1 MPRAFTQNHYHVVFS
16 TKHRRPRIT
25 PDIEPRLHT
34 FIGGILRDL
43 GCSLVAINGAADHVH
58 VLARYPT
65 NLSHADLVRHI
76 KSRSCK
82 WMHETFPLHRD
93 FAWQEGYAGFTVSTS
108 VVPAV
113 EAYIAGQKDH
123 HRSQDF
129 RAEFL
134 SMLRLNGVAFDEA
147 EVFE

>member
-1 MPRAFTQNHYHVVFS
+1 MPRAFTQNHYHMVFS
-16 TKHRRPRIT
+16 TKNRLPLIT
-25 PDIEPRLHT
+25 ADIEPRLHT

-43 GCSLVAINGAADHVH
+43 RCSLIAINGTTDHIH

-65 NLSHADLVRHI
+65 GLCHADLVRHI

-82 WMHETFPLHRD
+82 WVHETFPEHRD

-113 EAYIAGQKDH
+113 EAYIAGQKEH
-123 HRSQDF
+123 HAHQDF

-134 SMLRLNGVAFDEA
+134 SMLRLNGIAFDEA